1 MSTEAD
7 MIIDGL
13 GGTSAVAKM
22 MTAPVST
29 VHSWRKNGIPLSR
42 MAHLKLIVQAEGLAW
57 PLDTA
62 RAGAQSSGK
71 PGDFAAPAT
80 TDSPPPFPG
89 HGSAGDAL
97 APESEAA

>member
-22 MTAPVST
+22 MSTPTST

-42 MAHLKLIVQAEGLAW
+42 LAHLRLVVKADGLRW
-57 PLDTA
+57 PLDNA
-62 RAGAQSSGK
+62 A
-71 PGDFAAPAT
+71 DAAP
-80 TDSPPPFPG
+80 SPGNP
-89 HGSAGDAL
+89 SNLTAAQQ
-97 APESEAA
+97 SEAA

>member
-22 MTAPVST
+22 MSTPTST

-42 MAHLKLIVQAEGLAW
+42 QAHLRLVVKAEGLRW

-62 RAGAQSSGK
+62 SEDEASPGKSDDFTAAQHDCDLG
-71 PGDFAAPAT
+71 
-80 TDSPPPFPG
+80 
-89 HGSAGDAL
+89 
-97 APESEAA
+97 EAA

>member
-7 MIIDGL
+7 TIIDGL

-22 MTAPVST
+22 MSTPTST

-42 MAHLKLIVQAEGLAW
+42 QAHLRLVVKAEGLRW

-62 RAGAQSSGK
+62 TDADTSPGKSDHLTAAQQ
-71 PGDFAAPAT
+71 
-80 TDSPPPFPG
+80 
-89 HGSAGDAL
+89 
-97 APESEAA
+97 SEAA